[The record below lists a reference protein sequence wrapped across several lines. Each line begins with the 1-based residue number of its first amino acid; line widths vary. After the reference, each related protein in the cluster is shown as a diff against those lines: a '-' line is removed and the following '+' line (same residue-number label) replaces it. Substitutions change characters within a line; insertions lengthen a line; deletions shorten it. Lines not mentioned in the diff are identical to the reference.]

1 MSEFLVSRTIEWFS
15 ITKGSKYP
23 FFGLFSPIECVRTVQ
38 LKLTEV
44 DLKLHKDFDPLR
56 VIKTAEIL
64 NEKSMKSIPA

>member
-1 MSEFLVSRTIEWFS
+1 MMSEFLVRFTIFV
-15 ITKGSKYP
+15 TKGSKYHP
-23 FFGLFSPIECVRTVQ
+23 VFGLVFSPIECVRTVQ